1 MAMAGLFLRTLTR
14 PANPAAKRRT
24 TAAVAAASAAFSSTP
39 ACSRDE
45 NPAKRKKNF
54 KKGKPMEN
62 AAPVKKPAPGER
74 KAFRYRIQTSNGNA
88 LSVKGLSEMEARTLA
103 DSSSVGRMFSI
114 PSGVVDQLL
123 ALRAFKTTQSWS
135 LFRHPHCLVR
145 QQTVELARGMNAGR
159 ENPEKL
165 FRCVLTGSRL
175 AGKSLLLLQ
184 AMTHALLNDWVVI
197 NIPEGQD
204 LTNGNTDYSPIRG
217 TKPLQ
222 FCQPTYTL
230 QLLQTILQVNGT
242 VLSKLPLRLE
252 WPDLGT
258 FSRNATIADLL
269 LSMKEIEYAWPT
281 FEALWQEL
289 NQPDRPPILLSL
301 DGLAHIN
308 KISDYLDPTMNPV
321 HAHELTL
328 VRLFIDALSG
338 KTKFRNGGAVITATS
353 CSNSPQHPSQDL
365 VLSQVEAA
373 QAGTEVPQA
382 NPYERGYDQR
392 IHDALKDTF
401 VLRVPNVSKEEGRA
415 LLEYWAASGVVK
427 EVIDTRTVSEKWTL
441 GGHGIVGEMERV
453 ALMTLRL

>member
-1 MAMAGLFLRTLTR
+1 MAMAGLFIRSLAR
-14 PANPAAKRRT
+14 PANPATRRRT
-24 TAAVAAASAAFSSTP
+24 TAVLAAAFSSTP
-39 ACSRDE
+39 ACNRDV

-54 KKGKPMEN
+54 KKGNPMEN

-74 KAFRYRIQTSNGNA
+74 KAFRTRIQTSNGNA
-88 LSVKGLSEMEARTLA
+88 LPVKGLSEMKPQTLA
-103 DSSSVGRMFSI
+103 DSSSAGRMFSI
-114 PSGVVDQLL
+114 PSDVVDRLL
-123 ALRAFKTTQSWS
+123 ALRAFKTTQPWS
-135 LFRHPHCLVR
+135 LFRHPHSLVR
-145 QQTVELARGMNAGR
+145 RQTVHLAQRMDAGR
-159 ENPEKL
+159 ENAEEPL
-165 FRCVLTGSRL
+165 RCVLTGPRL

-184 AMTHALLNDWVVI
+184 AMTHALLNEWVVI

-204 LTNGNTDYSPIRG
+204 LTNGNTDYSPIRD

-222 FCQPTYTL
+222 FSQPTYTL

-242 VLSKLPLRLE
+242 VLSNLPLRLK
-252 WPDLGT
+252 WPHLGV
-258 FSRNATIADLL
+258 FGRNSTIADLL
-269 LSMKEIEYAWPT
+269 LNTKEIEYAWPT

-308 KISDYLDPTMNPV
+308 KISDYLDPIMKPV

-338 KTKFRNGGAVITATS
+338 KTKFRNGGAVIAATS
-353 CSNSPQHPSQDL
+353 CSNSPQLPSQDL
-365 VLSQVEAA
+365 VLSQIEAA

-392 IHDALKDTF
+392 IHDALKTTF

-427 EVIDTRTVSEKWTL
+427 EVIDNRTVSEKWTL
-441 GGHGIVGEMERV
+441 GGTASSARWRGWR
-453 ALMTLRL
+453 